1 MKVRALQLLANS
13 FLPEDVRDYNMDF
26 SDKGLNRMLFNVA
39 QLHGG
44 KALADINRRVSGLG
58 LKASYLE
65 GETMTLDDLLPVVDR
80 KPFYEAMDREIAALD
95 RKSPTYKRDRAAIY
109 QKYNTAIDK
118 ATSEE
123 ALRRRNNIALSVL
136 SGARGKKDQLKA
148 MIATPGTYT
157 DANGDTVPVFSRQS
171 FAEGIRP
178 VTYLAGAF
186 GTRASVATIK
196 RGTAKGGDLAKQF
209 AQSAADMVV
218 RKEDCGTHNGIPLD
232 VTDGSLKGRILA
244 RDAGRYKEGTL
255 ITSQVLH
262 DLEKSGVESVV
273 ARSPLTC
280 SVENG
285 LCAHCVGKYFNGG
298 RFPKIGDHI
307 GALASSTATEPIAQG
322 ALCLAEGTLVRM
334 ADKSVKAIQDIV
346 AGDVVLGADTSANVF
361 PVKVVRTYDQGVKDC
376 YRYSVSL
383 TYGHAF
389 DRVAVTCTPDHKFLV
404 NINGQRKVR
413 SMGEIPEGHRLVWK
427 STVNLGLVHI
437 AEGPVQPVGEMRSV
451 HCYDIEVDHPD
462 HLFVLANG
470 IITSNSS
477 KHSGGMTE
485 AKREYSGLDTVIQF
499 TQSPEKFKDQ
509 AAVSTV
515 DGRVE
520 SIEDAP
526 QGGKYITVA
535 GERHYVPA
543 GHDPEVEVGQ
553 TVEAGDFLSEGLGD
567 AEDVVKYKGLGAGRL
582 YYATR
587 LHKMLKDS
595 GTGSDKRLTEVLA
608 RAAIRHVRIKS
619 DEGYGNYLPD
629 DIVDY
634 STLQSVYRMPETTK
648 PLSPGKAVGKYL
660 QAPAMHYTI
669 GTRITPTVARDLE
682 SHGYS
687 GVLADDSEPEFEP
700 EMVRLRGA
708 SHTTPDWLA
717 SQGTSYLTKQLEES
731 VTRGDDTNVYSN
743 PDWRPRLAYGKD
755 FGKNLTETGEF

>member
-44 KALADINRRVSGLG
+44 KALADINRRISGLG

-118 ATSEE
+118 VTSEE

-218 RKEDCGTHNGIPLD
+218 RKDDCGTHNGIPLD

-322 ALCLAEGTLVRM
+322 AL
-334 ADKSVKAIQDIV
+334 
-346 AGDVVLGADTSANVF
+346 
-361 PVKVVRTYDQGVKDC
+361 
-376 YRYSVSL
+376 
-383 TYGHAF
+383 
-389 DRVAVTCTPDHKFLV
+389 
-404 NINGQRKVR
+404 
-413 SMGEIPEGHRLVWK
+413 
-427 STVNLGLVHI
+427 
-437 AEGPVQPVGEMRSV
+437 
-451 HCYDIEVDHPD
+451 
-462 HLFVLANG
+462 
-470 IITSNSS
+470 SS

-634 STLQSVYRMPETTK
+634 STLQSIYRMPETTK